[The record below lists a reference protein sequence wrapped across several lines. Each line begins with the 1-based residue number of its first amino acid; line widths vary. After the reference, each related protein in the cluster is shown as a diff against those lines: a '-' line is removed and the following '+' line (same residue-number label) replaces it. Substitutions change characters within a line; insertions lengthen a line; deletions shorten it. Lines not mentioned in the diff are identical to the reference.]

1 MEFRDYYKELGLSK
15 SASDDEIKKA
25 YKKLAV
31 KYHPDKN
38 PGDKTAEEK
47 FKTINEAYT
56 VLSNPEK
63 RQQYDQ
69 YGENWNY
76 YKEAGNKSR
85 QYNDTKTHGYD
96 FFGQGGFS
104 DFFETFF
111 GGGFKKSGKGAVRGT
126 DYEGNLSVSLEE
138 AYHGTSKTFKVNG
151 RPYSIKLKPGILDGQ
166 TLKINGKGGPGVN
179 GGPNGDLYIT
189 IQIESHQLYERQK
202 NDLHIEFKVPVYT
215 LILGGKYSVAS
226 MKGPVNIEIPAET
239 PNGKIFRLKNLGMPV
254 YSLENEFGDLY
265 VKVNAE
271 IPRNLSEE
279 EKNLVH
285 QLAEIRV

>member
-38 PGDKTAEEK
+38 PGDKAAEEK

-56 VLSNPEK
+56 VLSNSDK

-85 QYNDTKTHGYD
+85 QYADTKAHGYD
-96 FFGQGGFS
+96 FFGQNGFS

-111 GGGFKKSGKGAVRGT
+111 GSGFKRSGKGSVRGT
-126 DYEGNLSVSLEE
+126 DYEGNLGITLYE
-138 AYHGTSKTFKVNG
+138 AYFGASKTFKVNG
-151 RPYSIKLKPGILDGQ
+151 RPYSIKLKPGISDGK
-166 TLKINGKGGPGVN
+166 TLKIKEKGGPGVN

-189 IQIESHQLYERQK
+189 VQIENDPVYERK
-202 NDLHIEFKVPVYT
+202 KDDLHIEFKIPVYT
-215 LILGGKYSVAS
+215 LILGGKYSVNT
-226 MKGPVNIEIPAET
+226 MKGPVNIDIPAET
-239 PNGKIFRLKNLGMPV
+239 PNGKIFRLKNLGMPK
-254 YSLENEFGDLY
+254 YSLENEYGDLY

-279 EKNLVH
+279 EKNLIH

>member
-15 SASDDEIKKA
+15 SATEDEIKKA

-38 PGDKTAEEK
+38 PGDKAAEEK

-56 VLSNPEK
+56 VLSNPDK

-85 QYNDTKTHGYD
+85 QYADTKTHGYD
-96 FFGQGGFS
+96 FFGQNGFS

-111 GGGFKKSGKGAVRGT
+111 GGGFKRSGKGAIRGT
-126 DYEGNLSVSLEE
+126 DYEGNLGVSLEE
-138 AYHGTSKTFKVNG
+138 AYHGTTKTFKVNG
-151 RPYSIKLKPGILDGQ
+151 RPYSIKLKPGISDGQ
-166 TLKINGKGGPGVN
+166 TLKIKEKGGPGVN

-189 IQIESHQLYERQK
+189 VQIDVHPLYERK
-202 NDLHIEFKVPVYT
+202 KDDLYIEFKVPVYT
-215 LILGGKYSVAS
+215 LILGGKFSVNT
-226 MKGPVNIEIPAET
+226 MKGSVNIDIPAET
-239 PNGKIFRLKNLGMPV
+239 PNGKVFRLKNLGMPI
-254 YSLENEFGDLY
+254 YSHENEFGDMY

-285 QLAEIRV
+285 QLAEIRE